1 MSVLLLLLLSVASA
15 AQLRLQADDTTL
27 VQGQRVS
34 VQLQV
39 IDGSLAGAPSLPV
52 GEGLR
57 ATYQGQSSSF
67 SWVNGKSTRITAYDF
82 SVSGLEEGVWTVGPV
97 RVQSEAEVISS
108 GEITLTVGAR
118 GEGDAAATGA
128 GGVVGVLSDDRP
140 WLGETVLYTLEYIHT
155 DPLLDV
161 RWSPPDYDGFV
172 QERVAEAGQ
181 RRYDRI
187 ENGVTVGVLEIVQP
201 LVAVGE
207 GKRTVSPAL
216 VTGVFRAEESRRRR
230 GRRDLFEDFG
240 LTTNVR
246 EEQLSA
252 SALPIE
258 IRPLPDA
265 GRPDDFSGLVG
276 QFSLDV
282 RPSATQ
288 VALGES
294 LTLDV
299 RLVGTGT
306 LAGFELPPPA
316 EDPAYRA
323 YDDEIEVQAQVR
335 DGVFRAQARLKRA
348 IVPAAEGILEV
359 PGIAL
364 SVFDP
369 EAEAYTTITSA
380 PLKIEVVP
388 GEAGA
393 SEVQRFGDGPT
404 PTGNEV
410 TAQGDDILP
419 VPGAASVGDRS
430 LQGVAPLAVGL
441 VAAPGLLW
449 LAVLAAGRRRPEDPW
464 KPVHA
469 ALRGLPTDPTARLAA
484 LEGVFREAAGLRL
497 SRAAPGL
504 DESAISALGDV
515 AVALYRDLVAARY
528 GGAEVSDLEARV
540 RSFVEGPR

>member
-1 MSVLLLLLLSVASA
+1 VSLFLVLLLSLASA
-15 AQLRLQADDTTL
+15 AQLRLQADDTQL
-27 VQGQRVS
+27 VEGQRVS

-39 IDGSLAGAPSLPV
+39 IDGSLAGVPSLPV
-52 GEGLR
+52 GDGLQ

-82 SVSGLEEGVWTVGPV
+82 SVSALEEGSWTVGPV
-97 RVQSEAEVISS
+97 RVQSETEVISS
-108 GEITLTVGAR
+108 GEITLEVGAR
-118 GEGDAAATGA
+118 GEGEAGAAA

-140 WLGETVLYTLEYIHT
+140 WLGETVLYTLEYRHT
-155 DPLLDV
+155 EPLLDV

-172 QERVAEAGQ
+172 QERVAEAAQ
-181 RRYDRI
+181 RRFDRTVDD
-187 ENGVTVGVLEIVQP
+187 VTVGILEIVQP

-207 GKRTVSPAL
+207 GSRTVSPAI
-216 VTGVFRAEESRRRR
+216 VTGIFRAEQRQRRR

-246 EEQLSA
+246 EEQLNS
-252 SALPIE
+252 SALPLQ
-258 IRPLPDA
+258 IRPLPDE
-265 GRPDDFSGLVG
+265 GRPADFSGLVG
-276 QFSLDV
+276 RFSLDV

-299 RLVGTGT
+299 RLVGSGT

-335 DGVFRAQARLKRA
+335 DGSFRAQARLKRA
-348 IVPAAEGILEV
+348 IVPAAEGVLEV
-359 PGIAL
+359 PGISL

-369 EAEAYTTITSA
+369 EAEAYTTITSD
-380 PLKIEVVP
+380 PLKIDVVP

-393 SEVQRFGDGPT
+393 SQVQRFGDGPT
-404 PTGNEV
+404 PTGAEV

-419 VPGAASVGDRS
+419 VPGSATVADRS
-430 LQGVAPLAVGL
+430 LRGATSLALGL
-441 VAAPGLLW
+441 IAAPGLLW
-449 LAVLAAGRRRPEDPW
+449 LAVLASGLRRPEDPW
-464 KPVHA
+464 RPVHA
-469 ALRGLPTDPTARLAA
+469 ALGALPAEPSARLAA

-497 SRAAPGL
+497 SRPAPGL
-504 DESAISALGDV
+504 DEAAIAALGEA

-540 RSFVEGPR
+540 RAFVKGPR